1 MHFTKKTVS
10 EKRSDLIKNL
20 KSKKL
25 LRFPG
30 AYNPLCAKLIV
41 EIGFDGVYVSG
52 GVMSNDLGLPDIGL
66 TCFGLANLFLLYP
79 QVQFYMK
86 ILCFIYLVYLGW
98 KMIGSFSMVQK
109 ETGRP
114 LRFYEA
120 SLFQFINPKAW
131 SIAVTVASGFFPT
144 DENIFIGV
152 AFVTIT
158 AAAICFPTI
167 SLWALFG
174 SGLRRFVTDIKIKKI
189 IEYLLAVLLVLT
201 GLFILLK

>member
-1 MHFTKKTVS
+1 MINFTLFSALATFYFTMFFTPGPNNAMLTASGMKFGFIKTLPH
-10 EKRSDLIKNL
+10 LIGI
-20 KSKKL
+20 S
-25 LRFPG
+25 
-30 AYNPLCAKLIV
+30 
-41 EIGFDGVYVSG
+41 
-52 GVMSNDLGLPDIGL
+52 LGHILQIGL
-66 TCFGLANLFLLYP
+66 TCLGLANLFLIFP
-79 QVQFYMK
+79 QIQFYMK
-86 ILCFIYLVYLGW
+86 ILCFLYLLYLGW
-98 KMIGSFSMVQK
+98 KMIGSFSSIQK

-144 DENIFIGV
+144 EENIFIGV

-158 AAAICFPTI
+158 AAVINLPTC

-174 SGLRRFVTDIKIKKI
+174 SGLRKFVNNEKIKKL

-201 GLFILLK
+201 GLYILIK